1 MSLKDE
7 LSSKIAADRE
17 AGRDIPA
24 VIEEMFLM
32 IVDFLEPEET
42 VKGEATQPKADPAP
56 EQAVQE
62 EIKDPPQQMAPDP
75 ANQSPVDGAVQQ

>member
-7 LSSKIAADRE
+7 LSAKIAADRE

-32 IVDFLEPEET
+32 VVDFLEPEET
-42 VKGEATQPKADPAP
+42 IKGDAAQPKADPAP
-56 EQAVQE
+56 VQE
-62 EIKDPPQQMAPDP
+62 EVKDPPQQMAPDP
-75 ANQSPVDGAVQQ
+75 ANQAPADGTIQQ

>member
-42 VKGEATQPKADPAP
+42 IKGESAQPKADPAP
-56 EQAVQE
+56 VQE
-62 EIKDPPQQMAPDP
+62 ETKDPPQQMASDP
-75 ANQSPVDGAVQQ
+75 ANQAPPDGATQQ